1 MIEVWE
7 RRPDTEGREFSTML
21 AEVREGSE
29 AAVWDIIETYEPHIQ
44 RVVRRRMS
52 KALRSKFDTADFVQM
67 VWKSFFEHPRQIHE
81 FAAPQQLM
89 AFLVRMA
96 MHKVDTENRRRLDL
110 QKYNVK
116 KEQSLDDDVRVE
128 RPGDRPSQIAI
139 AREHWDLMM
148 QKLPNHHRE
157 VVRLRLEGL
166 TFSQIAERL
175 GLSERTPRRV
185 LKDLLAETDTKEP
198 A

>member
-1 MIEVWE
+1 
-7 RRPDTEGREFSTML
+7 ML
-21 AEVREGSE
+21 SEVREGSE
-29 AAVWDIIETYEPHIQ
+29 AAVWDIIEKYEPHIQ

-52 KALRSKFDTADFVQM
+52 RQLRSKFDTADFVQM
-67 VWKSFFEHPRQIHE
+67 VWKSFFEQPHQIHS

-96 MHKVDTENRRRLDL
+96 MHKVDSENRRRMDT
-110 QKYNVK
+110 QKYDVK
-116 KEQSLDDDVRVE
+116 RERRLDHEVGVE

-139 AREHWDLMM
+139 AREHWDLLMR
-148 QKLPNHHRE
+148 KLPAHHRE

-166 TFSQIAERL
+166 TFEQIANRL
-175 GLSERTPRRV
+175 GLNERTPRRV
-185 LKDLLAETDTKEP
+185 LKDLLAHAGDPREQQ